1 MTSFDQLQA
10 QYRQTALAELHAI
23 GLSRGGPVTCHALD
37 GLVRIS
43 EMAHALRHRRT
54 AYLLDIALDVA
65 RAEIAGDA
73 EPVPSGL
80 WERTDR
86 ALERLISGGRP
97 DPQVARELATSLGS
111 DC

>member
-1 MTSFDQLQA
+1 MSSFDQLEA
-10 QYRQTALAELHAI
+10 QYRQTALAELQAI

-54 AYLLDIALDVA
+54 SYLLDIALDVA
-65 RAEIAGDA
+65 RAEIAGDTG
-73 EPVPSGL
+73 PVPSGL

-97 DPQVARELATSLGS
+97 DPRVARDLVTAVNS